1 MTSTQDTARNEREI
15 IDSLQLSRSRSVGPV
30 TFRQLTARFGS
41 AGEAIAALPGLLR
54 KRNHT
59 ARFSLRP
66 RDEAEREFDA
76 IVKLGAWVIPLQSD
90 SYPAALA
97 ATEDAPPILIG
108 LGSQAF
114 MTRKAIAVVGARNA
128 SANGRRLA
136 RQFAADLGKEG
147 LIVASGLARGIDT
160 AAHQGSLQ
168 SGTLAVVAGGLDVI
182 YPPENEDLYKAI
194 VEQGTVLSEMAPGTR
209 PQARYFPRRNR
220 IVSGLSLGAL
230 VVEAARNS
238 GSLITARLALEQGR
252 EVFAVPGSPLD
263 PRSQG
268 GNDLIRQGAILTESA
283 EDILRALESSFEKP
297 SIAPQALEKAAFCTP
312 ANDES
317 EIAEAHGD
325 IVSLLSDTPVAVD
338 ELIRQC
344 QLSPAAVSS
353 AILELELTGAVDRLP
368 GNMVALR
375 SGTAAR
381 TAF

>member
-1 MTSTQDTARNEREI
+1 MISTQDSARNEREI
-15 IDSLQLSRSRSVGPV
+15 IDSLQLSRSRSIGPV

-66 RDEAEREFDA
+66 RGEAEREFDA
-76 IVKLGAWVIPLQSD
+76 IAKLGAWVIPLQSV

-97 ATEDAPPILIG
+97 ATEDAPPVLIG
-108 LGSQAF
+108 LGDQKL

-136 RQFAADLGKEG
+136 RQFAADLGREG

-160 AAHQGSLQ
+160 AAHQGSLH

-182 YPPENEDLYKAI
+182 YPPENEDLYNAI

-220 IVSGLSLGAL
+220 IVSGLSLGVL

-268 GNDLIRQGAILTESA
+268 GNDLIRQGAILTEST
-283 EDILRALESSFEKP
+283 EDILRAVESSFEKP
-297 SIAPQALEKAAFCTP
+297 PIAPQALEKAVFCTP
-312 ANDES
+312 ANDEN

>member
-1 MTSTQDTARNEREI
+1 MFNAQHPAHDQREI
-15 IDSLQLSRSRSVGPV
+15 IDSLQLSRSRSIGPI
-30 TFRQLTARFGS
+30 TFRQLIARFGS
-41 AGEAIAALPGLLR
+41 ASAALTAVPALLR
-54 KRNHT
+54 KSNST

-66 RDEAEREFDA
+66 RDEAKRELDA
-76 IVKLGAWVIPLQSD
+76 IIRLGAWVIPLQSNA
-90 SYPAALA
+90 YPEALA

-108 LGSQAF
+108 LGSQELIA
-114 MTRKAIAVVGARNA
+114 RKTIAVVGARNA

-136 RQFAADLGKEG
+136 RQFASDLGAET
-147 LIVASGLARGIDT
+147 LVVASGLARGIDT
-160 AAHQGSLQ
+160 AAHQGALDT
-168 SGTLAVVAGGLDVI
+168 GTVAVVAGGLDIV
-182 YPPENEDLYKAI
+182 YPAENQGLFEAI
-194 VEQGTVLSEMAPGTR
+194 AERGTVLSEMAPGTR

-220 IVSGLSLGAL
+220 IVSGLSLGTL

-283 EDILRALESSFEKP
+283 EDILRSLESSFEKP
-297 SIAPQALEKAAFCTP
+297 VIVRQALEKSVFCTP

-353 AILELELTGAVDRLP
+353 AILELELSGTIDRLP

-375 SGTAAR
+375 SGVTAR
-381 TAF
+381 PAF